1 MAELNLGRVVGQ
13 DGERGEPGKS
23 AYAYAQ
29 EAGFVG
35 TEQEFSSNLAG
46 INEKANKA
54 PDAVEGNIAT
64 LDAEGNPTD
73 SGKNLDEIGGKVPI
87 VSSPPGDE
95 KITFWLNTQVPLKD
109 VPIIDPLED
118 IEHTVVSAMQYR
130 EQGTGET
137 KTIPALSVKSAY
149 QSAVEGGYTGT
160 EEDFKS
166 LLADVMPRSEIETQ
180 LLNKLGYAGITN
192 DITDT
197 PAEAP
202 QEKRK
207 SGIWLT
213 DKSSVEGTPAGWN
226 QIRNVLVRFCPDN
239 ITYSLDILSGYYN
252 PGKIAFRIPGQD
264 WYRLAT
270 VNRKGYGLPLMEG
283 YANSGTYFAND
294 TTVTVALYCYKS
306 DKSVIAANSTITVLP
321 EGYRPAS
328 KISFLGLCTNFTG
341 GSSSRW
347 PCYLFLSGD
356 GVLQMSTI
364 GTSGVEPKEIYAS
377 VTFAR

>member
-54 PDAVEGNIAT
+54 PDAVEGNIAI

-149 QSAVEGGYTGT
+149 QSAVEGGYIGT

-166 LLADVMPRSEIETQ
+166 LLADIMPRAEMMEHI
-180 LLNKLGYAGITN
+180 N
-192 DITDT
+192 DIN
-197 PAEAP
+197 AQLRNKA
-202 QEKRK
+202 
-207 SGIWLT
+207 
-213 DKSSVEGTPAGWN
+213 DK
-226 QIRNVLVRFCPDN
+226 
-239 ITYSLDILSGYYN
+239 
-252 PGKIAFRIPGQD
+252 
-264 WYRLAT
+264 
-270 VNRKGYGLPLMEG
+270 GLPTEYDLQPIPTNWVLG
-283 YANSGTYFAND
+283 ASTYYKDDFGVVRVRTALSYNGPDDASSGKKQ
-294 TTVTVALYCYKS
+294 L
-306 DKSVIAANSTITVLP
+306 ILGVLP
-321 EGYRPAS
+321 EGYRPRNTVEIEGYFRLAGRS
-328 KISFLGLCTNFTG
+328 DVQSVYG
-341 GSSSRW
+341 GIGNDGR
-347 PCYLFLSGD
+347 LFLWIPDTGLKVNMRLGAAGD
-356 GVLQMSTI
+356 FV
-364 GTSGVEPKEIYAS
+364 A
-377 VTFAR
+377 FA